1 MTTEQMTTS
10 HPVGSIQA
18 WKAKAKADGLAL
30 SAWVG
35 RQLQA
40 AIGAKDERNPVGRPI
55 GTKGLRKRESAK

>member
-10 HPVGSIQA
+10 HPVGSVEA
-18 WKAKAKADGLAL
+18 WKAKAKADGLTL

-40 AIGAKDERNPVGRPI
+40 AIGSKDERQPVGRPI
-55 GTKGLRKRESAK
+55 GSKATRKREKAE

>member
-18 WKAKAKADGLAL
+18 WKAKAKADGLTL

-40 AIGAKDERNPVGRPI
+40 SIGAKDERQRVGRPS
-55 GTKGLRKRESAK
+55 GVKDTKKRQEAK